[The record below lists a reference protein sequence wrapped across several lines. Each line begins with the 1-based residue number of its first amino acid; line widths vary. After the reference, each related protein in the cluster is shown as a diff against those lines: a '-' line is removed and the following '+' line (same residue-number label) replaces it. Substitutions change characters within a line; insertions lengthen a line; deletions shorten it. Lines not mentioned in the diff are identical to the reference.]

1 MKNLAFYAVVVVGYL
16 AYSALTNA
24 DRDETGAIVS
34 EGTIDAFHLR
44 VGDCFNDSSGIGDE
58 VSSLPGVPCSEPH
71 DYETYAVFDVALSSY
86 PSEDEMSEIA
96 YDRCLERFDGF
107 VGLEYENSILEIVT
121 LYPTNESWKQDD
133 REVVCALYDMNDEK
147 LVGSTR
153 GRAI

>member
-1 MKNLAFYAVVVVGYL
+1 MKNLAFYAVVVMGYL
-16 AYSALTNA
+16 AYSAFTNA
-24 DRDETGAIVS
+24 DRDATGAIVS

-71 DYETYAVFDVALSSY
+71 DYETYAVFDVALASY
-86 PSEDEMSEIA
+86 PTEEEMSELA
-96 YDRCLERFDGF
+96 YERCLERFDGF

-121 LYPTNESWKQDD
+121 LYPTSDSWQQDD
-133 REVVCALYDMNDEK
+133 REVVCALYDMNEEK